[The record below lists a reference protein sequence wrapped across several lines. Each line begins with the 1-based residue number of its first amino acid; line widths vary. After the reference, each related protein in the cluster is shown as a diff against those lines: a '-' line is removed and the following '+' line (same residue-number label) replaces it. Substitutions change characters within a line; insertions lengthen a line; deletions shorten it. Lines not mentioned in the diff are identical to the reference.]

1 MSSPYTLR
9 STSYTGEHLD
19 RELTLRGARTSG
31 STQRKQQRLQRFVE
45 AEASD
50 RARFDAH
57 HQRVIQR
64 IDNRIEELRQ
74 TIANIPTTE
83 TRRTIVRPPTPSRRS
98 SRIAEL
104 LGQYLGY

>member
-45 AEASD
+45 AEKNDTAK
-50 RARFDAH
+50 FEVH
-57 HQRVIQR
+57 HQKVLQR
-64 IDNRIEELRQ
+64 IDTRIEELR
-74 TIANIPTTE
+74 
-83 TRRTIVRPPTPSRRS
+83 RTILRTPTPEVRRS
-98 SRIAEL
+98 SRIAQL
-104 LGQYLGY
+104 LSEYLGY